1 MTAEKE
7 VKFRE
12 ALNMYG
18 EFNEERMA
26 MRERLARATKFA
38 TERHAGHFRKGSD
51 IPYIV
56 HPMEVMG
63 LLASMGADDD
73 LMIAGVLHDVVEDTP
88 TTIEEVR
95 AEFGDRVAELVAGH
109 SDDKTKSWQ
118 ERKEAEISATENG
131 SLELKMLVLADKLA
145 NIRSV
150 YSDLCRVG
158 EVVWDKFNQPRDKQ
172 DWFYSKMIDALASL
186 QMNPDAMDCYWELN
200 SIYKDVF
207 VTFAIDVE
215 REEIYQVNSCGEGA
229 RLTRVQPEKWQ
240 MFSGELPEGA
250 VIINRKIAERIEDN
264 WADESWE
271 GWVGM
276 TNGVVQ

>member
-1 MTAEKE
+1 
-7 VKFRE
+7 
-12 ALNMYG
+12 MYG
-18 EFNEERMA
+18 EFNRENMA
-26 MRERLARATKFA
+26 RRERLTRATKFA
-38 TERHAGHFRKGSD
+38 TERHAGHFRKDSD

-56 HPMEVMG
+56 HPMEVMS
-63 LLASMGADDD
+63 LLAAMGADDD

-95 AEFGDRVAELVAGH
+95 AEFGERVAELVAGH

-118 ERKEAEISATENG
+118 ERKEAEIAATEEG
-131 SLELKMLVLADKLA
+131 ELALKMLVLADKLA
-145 NIRSV
+145 NIRSL
-150 YSDLCRVG
+150 YSDLSRFGERV
-158 EVVWDKFNQPRDKQ
+158 WYKFNQPREKQ

-186 QMNPDAMDCYWELN
+186 QMNPDTMDYYWELN

-207 VTFAIDVE
+207 VVFGIDVE
-215 REEIYQVNSCGEGA
+215 REELYQVNSCGEGA
-229 RLTRVQPEKWQ
+229 RLTRVQPGKWQ
-240 MFSGELPEGA
+240 MFSGEMPEGA